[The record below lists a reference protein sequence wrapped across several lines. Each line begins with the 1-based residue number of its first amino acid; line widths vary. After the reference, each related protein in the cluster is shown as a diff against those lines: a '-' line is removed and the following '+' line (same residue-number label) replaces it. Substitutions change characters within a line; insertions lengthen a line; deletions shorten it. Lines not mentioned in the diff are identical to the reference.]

1 MGSTVYF
8 AKKVNK
14 SEFLLKAFK
23 PVKNTDFFLEND
35 RVGLIDLD
43 FFLIVLVK
51 CKHYTAQGLPKQIRY
66 KNKGPVKH
74 GILCEI
80 V

>member
-35 RVGLIDLD
+35 RVGLIDLA
-43 FFLIVLVK
+43 FFEK
-51 CKHYTAQGLPKQIRY
+51 CVGKM
-66 KNKGPVKH
+66 
-74 GILCEI
+74 
-80 V
+80 